1 MNKQQG
7 DSEISENPVS
17 NPREMLKEDV
27 QCKRKNFKTI
37 LPEQKLLTLWV
48 VPSYKFWYKSFC
60 KRFWKINKFN

>member
-37 LPEQKLLTLWV
+37 LPEQKLLTL
-48 VPSYKFWYKSFC
+48 
-60 KRFWKINKFN
+60 